1 MSLEMGLSLVLLL
14 LSFVCL
20 VVPGAEP
27 LAGICFVVGLLGVF
41 ASPRKEEA

>member
-1 MSLEMGLSLVLLL
+1 MKLSLLLLL

-27 LAGICFVVGLLGVF
+27 LAGICFIVGLIGLF
-41 ASPRKEEA
+41 ASQRKEQA